1 MSQVRT
7 LTPNFTVVTFKM
19 WAYAPKIVE
28 IGNFWYK
35 FAHKRYTPLSDF
47 LYKIWLGRE
56 SLVRSFMPNFTTVG
70 FKMWA
75 YSPQNRRNW
84 YFLNYRFAQ
93 KGYTPLSD
101 FFYKIWLGG
110 GSPRS
115 APSYQISPFWLE
127 KCGPAAAKIAKN
139 RCRCCGFQAKLR

>member
-1 MSQVRT
+1 VSQVRT
-7 LTPNFTVVTFKM
+7 LTPNFTVITLKV
-19 WAYAPKIVE
+19 WAYSPPNHR
-28 IGNFWYK
+28 NFWYR
-35 FAHKRYTPLSDF
+35 FAKKGYTPLSDF

-101 FFYKIWLGG
+101 FLQNLAWWRESQVRTVIPNFTVL
-110 GSPRS
+110 
-115 APSYQISPFWLE
+115 A
-127 KCGPAAAKIAKN
+127 
-139 RCRCCGFQAKLR
+139 